1 MEDTPMKNKNKNTL
15 ESNELKIV
23 RLLQEKDEN
32 TTLAFN
38 LVRMH
43 YLVED
48 EKKHCNHS
56 KLIDRIYI
64 NRPNAT
70 KWAVANDCNIGERTA
85 FRYKREYLNLIKGF
99 SAKINQKK

>member
-1 MEDTPMKNKNKNTL
+1 MKNKNKNTL

-48 EKKHCNHS
+48 EKKNCNH
-56 KLIDRIYI
+56 
-64 NRPNAT
+64 
-70 KWAVANDCNIGERTA
+70 
-85 FRYKREYLNLIKGF
+85 
-99 SAKINQKK
+99 